1 MAGTPSESSKAAE
14 ELAAAL
20 EKFRTL
26 LDPAMVDALQ
36 PCGPATVY
44 TAWVTVWLLVYQRLH
59 ANATLESAVAELLKI
74 IGGISSN
81 KRVREQT
88 LSANTSTYS
97 LARSRLNV
105 AVTDAVADHVFATII
120 AASPPSL
127 VERRVFVIDGTTL
140 ALESNDRLRKHWPPG
155 ENQHGP
161 GTWPICHLAVA
172 HELASGAVVRPEVG
186 AMYGPEAVSEV
197 ELAIRMLPRIPAKS
211 LLMADQNF
219 GVFNFAYAA
228 VTAGHGVVTRLTRS
242 RFQAMKR
249 SAQLIA
255 PGRWLLSWKPSHW
268 ERRAHPDLPADA
280 EIQVHLHEFVGFSG
294 KTMWI
299 MTTLLDI
306 SVEVLAELYAKR
318 WSVETDIRQLK
329 RTLQC
334 DRLRGR
340 SPEMIMKELAMAMVS
355 YNLVVQVR
363 RIAAEGVHL
372 PPRRLSFS
380 GVWSLVTTILLS
392 SNDWTADEWLERFEW
407 VLRGAAQRKLPH
419 RPGRSYPREILPRG
433 NKFPKRRRKKVEKAT
448 K

>member
-1 MAGTPSESSKAAE
+1 MAGTPGESSKAAA

-20 EKFRTL
+20 EQFRTL
-26 LDPAMVDALQ
+26 LDPALVDALQ

-44 TAWVTVWLLVYQRLH
+44 TPWVTVWLLVYQRLH
-59 ANATLESAVAELLKI
+59 ANASLESAVAELLKI
-74 IGGISSN
+74 IGKISSN
-81 KRVREQT
+81 KRVRDQT

-97 LARSRLNV
+97 LARSRLNE

-120 AASPPSL
+120 AASPASL
-127 VERRVFVIDGTTL
+127 VDRRVFVIDGTTL
-140 ALESNDRLRKHWPPG
+140 ALASNDRLREHWPAG
-155 ENQHGP
+155 KNQHGP

-172 HELASGAVVRPEVG
+172 HELASGAAVRPEVG

-197 ELAIRMLPRIPAKS
+197 ELAIRMLPRIPAQS

-228 VTAGHGVVTRLTRS
+228 VTAEHEVVTRLTRS

-249 SAQLIA
+249 SARLLG
-255 PGRWLLSWKPSHW
+255 PGRWLLGWKPSRW
-268 ERRAHPDLPADA
+268 ERRVHPHLPADA
-280 EIQVHLHEFVGFSG
+280 QIQVHLHEFVGFSG
-294 KTMWI
+294 KTMYI
-299 MTTLLDI
+299 MTTLDI

-318 WSVETDIRQLK
+318 WGVETDIRQFK
-329 RTLQC
+329 RTMQC
-334 DRLRGR
+334 DALRGR

-433 NKFPKRRRKKVEKAT
+433 NKFPKKKRKKVEEAT